1 MSINHAIS
9 LHLDPCETV
18 NCGPNEQCM
27 LVNQDAKCICS
38 TGFTGTSA
46 GCVDIDECVGNPCQP
61 GAICKNEP
69 GSFTCQCPGGT
80 TGDPFR
86 TGCLKTNAPIG
97 CNDKNPCP
105 AGEQCILDEFVGQSV
120 CICVQG
126 YVRDEQ
132 TGKCR
137 DNNECLELRD
147 KPACGLNAICSNLPG
162 SYDCQCPPGFNGNPF
177 LECLGIT
184 LFHFKRIF
192 Y

>member
-1 MSINHAIS
+1 
-9 LHLDPCETV
+9 
-18 NCGPNEQCM
+18 M

-38 TGFTGTSA
+38 TGFTGTGA

-69 GSFTCQCPGGT
+69 GSFSCQCPGGT
-80 TGDPFR
+80 TGDPYR
-86 TGCLKTNAPIG
+86 TGCLKSNAPIG

-126 YVRDEQ
+126 YVRDHQ

-137 DNNECLELRD
+137 DNDECTELRD
-147 KPACGLNAICSNLPG
+147 KPACGLNAICKNLPG

-177 LECLGIT
+177 LECLGTNHSTMSKDMILQ
-184 LFHFKRIF
+184 LFYCF
-192 Y
+192 